1 MVLPLSSPASM
12 LIKNPIW
19 RLVYIYIYIS
29 CSQRAEVKVL
39 FDSLPLLL
47 HSVPIYI
54 MLFTSFKRYKYIFF
68 IIVTSADMI
77 FYSITIRTL
86 FSEDDWKLVQLV
98 LTLFRNVL
106 AIQEITLTQKAS
118 GEATHLLFLADSFLE
133 LMFQENV
140 MDIILVLTQ
149 NIDEPSG
156 YLKEENLLLMEIYHY
171 VFLGRDPGL
180 IARASNK
187 GSKVFLLFVIFF
199 SFCEYYS
206 VFWMPL
212 FLSTISGKKL
222 KFVYS
227 IDTL

>member
-1 MVLPLSSPASM
+1 MLFFEPGKQQGKPPL
-12 LIKNPIW
+12 
-19 RLVYIYIYIS
+19 
-29 CSQRAEVKVL
+29 
-39 FDSLPLLL
+39 
-47 HSVPIYI
+47 
-54 MLFTSFKRYKYIFF
+54 LFTSFKRYKYIFF

-206 VFWMPL
+206 VFWMPQLSVEKSSNL
-212 FLSTISGKKL
+212 FTPLILYRIRLTEIL
-222 KFVYS
+222 FHQL
-227 IDTL
+227 IH

>member
-1 MVLPLSSPASM
+1 MISFSIPL
-12 LIKNPIW
+12 
-19 RLVYIYIYIS
+19 
-29 CSQRAEVKVL
+29 
-39 FDSLPLLL
+39 
-47 HSVPIYI
+47 
-54 MLFTSFKRYKYIFF
+54 
-68 IIVTSADMI
+68 
-77 FYSITIRTL
+77 RTL

-118 GEATHLLFLADSFLE
+118 GEATHLLFLSDNFLE

-149 NIDEPSG
+149 HIDEPSG

-171 VFLGRDPGL
+171 LFLGRDPGL

-187 GSKVFLLFVIFF
+187 GLKVFLLFDILF
-199 SFCEYYS
+199 SFLWVLLCILDAPFS
-206 VFWMPL
+206 VNYQW
-212 FLSTISGKKL
+212 KKL
-222 KFVYS
+222 KFVCS